1 MKPAKFEY
9 QQAGSIEHA
18 VSILSKY
25 GSDATVLAGGQS
37 LMPMMNLRMARPA
50 VLLDIN
56 RIDGL
61 NKIAVS
67 DAGLT
72 IGSRA
77 RHNEVLRSADVAALT
92 PLISVTM
99 PFVAHEAIRNRGTL
113 GGSLALADPSAEMP
127 ACAVCLGAT
136 IKAVSERGVREIP
149 ADDFFDGL
157 YSTTL
162 DPDELILEIC
172 YPRFEAGWRFAFDE
186 ISRRHGDF
194 AIAALALGTKISDD
208 RIVEARVVF
217 SGVESHPRRLME
229 VERKLADLRFDDALR
244 DEVVR
249 GLLEGVLEPLE
260 DSQYLPAYRMQLA
273 RTLLGDL
280 LGRVATEQ
288 P

>member
-1 MKPAKFEY
+1 MKPAKFDY
-9 QQAGSIEHA
+9 HQARSIEHA
-18 VSILSKY
+18 VSILSQY

-37 LMPMMNLRMARPA
+37 LMPMMNLRMARPE
-50 VLLDIN
+50 VLVDIN

-61 NKIAVS
+61 DKITVS

-99 PFVAHEAIRNRGTL
+99 PFVAHEAVRNRGTL

-157 YSTTL
+157 YSTSL
-162 DPDELILEIC
+162 NPDELITEIS
-172 YPRFEAGWRFAFDE
+172 YPRFESDWSFAFDE
-186 ISRRHGDF
+186 VSRRHGDF
-194 AIAALALGTKISDD
+194 AMAALAVGVKVSDG
-208 RIVEARVVF
+208 RIVDSRIVF
-217 SGVESHPRRLME
+217 AGVEPYPRRLLN
-229 VERKLADLRFDDALR
+229 VESKLSNLRFEDALL
-244 DEVVR
+244 DGVVR
-249 GLLEGVLEPLE
+249 DLLDNVLEPLE
-260 DSQYLPAYRMQLA
+260 DQYSPAYRMQLA
-273 RTLLGDL
+273 RTLLSDL
-280 LGRVATEQ
+280 LGRLATEQ
-288 P
+288 A